1 MGKGVGGKVK
11 RQLILEDGTIFK
23 GEGFGSLKDSYG
35 EIVFTTGMTG
45 YQETLTDPSFYGQIV
60 TFTYPLV
67 GNYGINWNDFE
78 ASRPYVTGLVVK
90 EAAEYPSNWRSTLSL
105 GEFLKEKEIPGIAGI
120 DTRKLTRKIR
130 AFGTLRAA
138 ICAENEDADTV
149 IAGLKAKPSVRDAV
163 AQVSPKKRYEI
174 DGPGKHV
181 VLVDFGAKKSILT
194 ELTKRNC
201 RVTVM
206 PYNVTAAEILSL
218 RPDGVMLSNG
228 PGNPKDVACGIQM
241 VKGLL
246 GKLPLFGICLGHQLF
261 ALACGADTF
270 KLTFGHRGV
279 NHPVQ
284 DIQTGK
290 TVITSQNHGYAVDE
304 KSLSGTGLMVTERA
318 LNDGTIEG
326 LAHTIYPAFTVQYH
340 PEASPGPH
348 DSNRLFDQFLNMIDQ
363 HQEEHKYAK
372 TH

>member
-1 MGKGVGGKVK
+1 MK
-11 RQLILEDGTIFK
+11 RQLILEDGTVFR
-23 GEGFGSLKDSYG
+23 GEGFGSVKEVYG

-60 TFTYPLV
+60 TFTYPLI

-78 ASRPYVTGLVVK
+78 AAKPYVKGVVVK
-90 EAAEYPSNWRSTLSL
+90 EAASYPSNWRSTLTL
-105 GEFLKEKEIPGIAGI
+105 DTFLKEKDIPGISGI

-138 ICAENEDADTV
+138 LCAENEDPAAV
-149 IAGLKAKPSVRDAV
+149 VKHLQAKRAVHDAV
-163 AQVSPKKRYEI
+163 ARVSTKKRYEME
-174 DGPGKHV
+174 GPGKHIA
-181 VLVDFGAKKSILT
+181 LVDFGAKKSILT
-194 ELTKRNC
+194 ELSKRNC
-201 RVTVM
+201 RVTVL
-206 PYNVTAAEILSL
+206 PYDTTAADILQL
-218 RPDGVMLSNG
+218 QPDGVMLSNG
-228 PGNPKDVACGIQM
+228 PGNPKDDACAVDM

-246 GKLPLFGICLGHQLF
+246 GKVPLFGICLGHQLF

-270 KLTFGHRGV
+270 KLKFGHRGA

-304 KSLSGTGLMVTERA
+304 KSLAGTGLFVTERA

-326 LAHTIYPAFTVQYH
+326 LAHRKYPAFTVQYH

-348 DSNRLFDQFLNMIDQ
+348 DSNPLFDKFLTMVEKQ
-363 HQEEHKYAK
+363 KVEQTYAK